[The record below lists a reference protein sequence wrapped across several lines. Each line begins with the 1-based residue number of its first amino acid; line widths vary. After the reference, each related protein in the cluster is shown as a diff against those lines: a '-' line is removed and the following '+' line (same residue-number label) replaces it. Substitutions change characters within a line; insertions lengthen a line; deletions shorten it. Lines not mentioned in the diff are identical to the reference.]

1 MNKHEKTLFVGL
13 QKIENSQN
21 LQGSFEAFKFS
32 TTSLVRFQVS
42 VKFCVGECLP
52 VNCDDGVVSFG
63 RRRRRETGVKEEE
76 NVIIYDDRLNQE
88 ILDIDT
94 DLVKEIFVE
103 SGTVVDRLS
112 SSEQTIPYP
121 AHDAVYI
128 RGEHV
133 EDRDIICTS
142 WAVVLAASAGVV
154 FLQLCILATCL
165 TCLYTS
171 HRQMRYREKHCVVH
185 PLYPHHFNER

>member
-1 MNKHEKTLFVGL
+1 M
-13 QKIENSQN
+13 
-21 LQGSFEAFKFS
+21 
-32 TTSLVRFQVS
+32 RFQVS

-52 VNCDDGVVSFG
+52 VNCDDGVVSYG
-63 RRRRRETGVKEEE
+63 RRRRRETGVEEQE
-76 NVIIYDDRLNQE
+76 NVVVYDDRLKQE
-88 ILDIDT
+88 ILDIDA

-121 AHDAVYI
+121 ARDGVYI

-171 HRQMRYREKHCVVH
+171 HRQMRYREKQCVVH
-185 PLYPHHFNER
+185 PLYPHHFRDR